1 MKILFIT
8 DLYPVKQDEK
18 ITPRTLLDFVESW
31 RSAGHEVDV
40 IKPNFILNSFLRRKP
55 FYKQGIYNGV
65 TNLNYW
71 TPFWFDVKK
80 KACPFHFTSLENS
93 TGNAIAGQTR
103 NDETSLNSLLI
114 QPSSYNLVIAHM
126 PSGILFADKLGVPFI
141 AGIHSSDLTVLTSP
155 LYKFHFKKRMEKALE
170 NAKAIAC
177 RSFVLKEKF
186 LKLYP
191 QYKAKTFTAPSGI
204 NERVIDP
211 SPLAPLPQGA
221 REQSPSLKIL
231 TCANYKKR
239 KNIEKVLSALN
250 GLDGFELTVI
260 GDGTDRES
268 LRKLN
273 PDAVFK
279 GYQPREKVLEIM
291 KESDIFILPSEG
303 ETFGMVYLEAMASG
317 CITIC
322 KTGDGIDGI
331 IKNNENGF
339 TVEPDIYD
347 IRRLLIRIK
356 NMDSNSRKLLLE
368 NSFSTVSRYTA
379 GACAENYLQQ
389 IFKIM

>member
-93 TGNAIAGQTR
+93 TGNAIADQAR
-103 NDETSLNSLLI
+103 NDETSLNSRLI

-155 LYKFHFKKRMEKALE
+155 VYKFHFKKRMEKALK

-204 NERVIDP
+204 NERVIAP
-211 SPLAPLPQGA
+211 SPLTPLQQGA

-322 KTGDGIDGI
+322 KTDDGIDGI

-356 NMDSNSRKLLLE
+356 NMDNNSLKLLLE